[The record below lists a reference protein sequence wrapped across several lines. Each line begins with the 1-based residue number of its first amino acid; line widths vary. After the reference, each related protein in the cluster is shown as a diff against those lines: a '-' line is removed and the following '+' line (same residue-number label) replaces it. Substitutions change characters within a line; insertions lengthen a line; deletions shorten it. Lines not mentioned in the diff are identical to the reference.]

1 MNDNVAIGMNVT
13 YVEVG
18 DRLAWV
24 DRASYHL
31 GDLIRRDGGAHQA
44 IQHSAERRD
53 EHPKEQRDNKAPDGQ
68 RRLALGA
75 CDNTREEAE

>member
-1 MNDNVAIGMNVT
+1 MNDNPAAGVNTT

-18 DRLAWV
+18 DGLAWV

-53 EHPKEQRDNKAPDGQ
+53 EHPKEQSDDDAPDGQ
-68 RRLALGA
+68 RRLAFGA
-75 CDNTREEAE
+75 CDDTREEAK